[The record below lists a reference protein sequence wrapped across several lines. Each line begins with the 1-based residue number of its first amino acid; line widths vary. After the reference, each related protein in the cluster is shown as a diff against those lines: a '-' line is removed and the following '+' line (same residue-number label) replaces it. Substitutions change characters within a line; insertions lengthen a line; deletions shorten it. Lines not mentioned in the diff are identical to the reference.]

1 MKLSDQH
8 HLTYCTNIHP
18 GESWE
23 EVDQSLRTYVPLVQS
38 AIAPDQPFGIGL
50 RLSQQAGEELARPA
64 ALIAFQK
71 WLVENNCYV
80 FTMNGFPYGGFHR
93 QIVKDQVHQP
103 DWTTSD
109 RLAYTQQLF
118 SILAKLLPADIDGGI
133 STSPLSYKYWHA
145 DEQAREEVFRKSTNH
160 LVQIVAYLYQ
170 LRQETD
176 KVLHLDIEPEPDG
189 MLENTQ
195 EVIDYFNN
203 WLLPK
208 GIPAL
213 MEQLGLNSEEAEA
226 CIKTHIQLCYDVCHF
241 AVVYEKP
248 QDTFQRWQEE
258 GIRIG
263 KIQISAALKADLP
276 ADTVNRQSVTQAFK
290 SLVESTYLHQ
300 VVARQ
305 NDGQLLHYPDLPEAL
320 EHINQ
325 PEVAEWRTHF
335 HVPLFVPSYGVL
347 NSTQDAI
354 REVLSILKK
363 TPITRHLEVE
373 TYTWEVLPKD
383 IQVGLA
389 QSIIRELEWV
399 RDFYQ

>member
-1 MKLSDQH
+1 MKLSDQY
-8 HLTYCTNIHP
+8 HLTYCTNIHL

-23 EVDQSLRTYVPLVQS
+23 EVDQSLKTYVPTVK
-38 AIAPDQPFGIGL
+38 AAVAPDQPFGIGL

-64 ALIAFQK
+64 VLAAFQE
-71 WLVENNCYV
+71 WLTENNCYV

-103 DWTTSD
+103 DWTTLD

-118 SILAKLLPADIDGGI
+118 SILAKLLPSGMDGGI
-133 STSPLSYKYWHA
+133 STSPLSYKYWHT
-145 DEQAREEVFRKSTNH
+145 DEQTREQVFKKSTEH
-160 LVQIVAYLYQ
+160 LVQIAAWLYR
-170 LRQETD
+170 LRHKTG
-176 KVLHLDIEPEPDG
+176 KLLHLDIEPEPDG

-195 EVIDYFNN
+195 EVIDYFND
-203 WLLPK
+203 WLLPQ
-208 GIPAL
+208 GVPTL
-213 MEQLGLNSEEAEA
+213 QEQLGLNAKEAEE

-248 QDTFQRWQEE
+248 QETFGRWQDE

-276 ADTVNRQSVTQAFK
+276 ASKTDRQLVVQAFE

-305 NDGQLLHYPDLPEAL
+305 TNGQLLHYPDLPKAL
-320 EHINQ
+320 EHINELNVQ
-325 PEVAEWRTHF
+325 EWRTHF

-354 REVLSILKK
+354 REVLSILNE
-363 TPITRHLEVE
+363 TPVTQHLEVE
-373 TYTWEVLPKD
+373 TYTWEVLPKE
-383 IQVGLA
+383 IQVGLS
-389 QSIIRELEWV
+389 QSIVRELEWV
-399 RDFYQ
+399 RDFL

>member
-23 EVDQSLRTYVPLVQS
+23 EVDQSLKTYVPTIKTAV
-38 AIAPDQPFGIGL
+38 APDQPFGIGL

-64 ALIAFQK
+64 DLAAFQE
-71 WLVENNCYV
+71 WLAENNCYV

-93 QIVKDQVHQP
+93 QVVKDQVHQP
-103 DWTTSD
+103 DWTTPERSV
-109 RLAYTQQLF
+109 YTQQMF
-118 SILAKLLPADIDGGI
+118 AILAKLLPSDMDGGI

-145 DEQAREEVFRKSTNH
+145 DEQAREQVFEKSTDH
-160 LVQIVAYLYQ
+160 LVQIVAGLYQ
-170 LRQETD
+170 LRQETG
-176 KVLHLDIEPEPDG
+176 KLLHLDIEPEPDG
-189 MLENTQ
+189 TLEDTQ
-195 EVIDYFNN
+195 EVIDYFND
-203 WLLPK
+203 WLLPQ
-208 GIPAL
+208 GIPIL
-213 MEQLGLNSEEAEA
+213 QQQLGLSPNAAEA

-248 QDTFQRWQEE
+248 KETFQRWQEE

-276 ADTVNRQSVTQAFK
+276 SDKTDRQPVIQAFE

-305 NDGQLLHYPDLPEAL
+305 TNGQLLHYPDLPDAL
-320 EHINQ
+320 KHISK
-325 PEVAEWRTHF
+325 PEVTEWRTHF

-354 REVLSILKK
+354 REVLSILNEIPV
-363 TPITRHLEVE
+363 TQHLEVE
-373 TYTWEVLPKD
+373 TYTWEVLPKE
-383 IQVGLA
+383 IQLGLD

-399 RDFYQ
+399 RNLIN

>member
-93 QIVKDQVHQP
+93 QVVKDQVHQP

>member
-1 MKLSDQH
+1 MKLSDQY

-23 EVDQSLRTYVPLVQS
+23 EVDQSLKTYVPAVQS
-38 AIAPDQPFGIGL
+38 AVAPDQPFGIGL
-50 RLSQQAGEELARPA
+50 RLSQLAGEELARPA
-64 ALIAFQK
+64 SLAAFQE
-71 WLVENNCYV
+71 WLTENNCYV

-93 QIVKDQVHQP
+93 QVVKDQVHQP
-103 DWTTSD
+103 DWTTLE

-118 SILAKLLPADIDGGI
+118 SILAKLLPSDMDGGV

-145 DEQAREEVFRKSTNH
+145 NEEAREKIFKKSTDH
-160 LVQIVAYLYQ
+160 LVQIAAWLYR
-170 LRQETD
+170 LRQETS

-195 EVIDYFNN
+195 EVIDYFND
-203 WLLPK
+203 WLLPQ
-208 GIPAL
+208 GVPVIQQ
-213 MEQLGLNSEEAEA
+213 QLGLSSEEAEE

-248 QDTFQRWQEE
+248 QDTFRRWQEE

-276 ADTVNRQSVTQAFK
+276 TKKADRQSVTQAFK

-305 NDGQLLHYPDLPEAL
+305 ADGELLHYPDLPQAL
-320 EHINQ
+320 EHINE

-335 HVPLFVPSYGVL
+335 HVPLFVPNYGVL
-347 NSTQDAI
+347 NATQDAI
-354 REVLSILKK
+354 REVLSILSE

-383 IQVGLA
+383 IRVGLA
-389 QSIIRELEWV
+389 QSIVRELAWV
-399 RDFYQ
+399 RDIFS

>member
-1 MKLSDQH
+1 MKLSDQY

-23 EVDQSLRTYVPLVQS
+23 EVDQSLKTYVPVIKS
-38 AIAPDQPFGIGL
+38 AVAPDQSFGIGL

-64 ALIAFQK
+64 ALAAFQE
-71 WLVENNCYV
+71 WLSENNCYV
-80 FTMNGFPYGGFHR
+80 FTINGFPYGGFHR
-93 QIVKDQVHQP
+93 QVVKDQVHQP
-103 DWTTSD
+103 DWITLD

-118 SILAKLLPADIDGGI
+118 LILAKLLPSDMDGGI

-145 DEQAREEVFRKSTNH
+145 DEKARSEVFEKSTDH
-160 LVQIVAYLYQ
+160 LVQIAIWLYR
-170 LRQETD
+170 LRQETG
-176 KVLHLDIEPEPDG
+176 KLLHLDIEPEPDG

-208 GIPAL
+208 GIPVL
-213 MEQLGLNSEEAEA
+213 KQQLGLSPDEAEV

-248 QDTFQRWQEE
+248 QDTFRRWQEE

-276 ADTVNRQSVTQAFK
+276 SEAADRQPVTKAFE

-300 VVARQ
+300 VVAMQ
-305 NDGQLLHYPDLPEAL
+305 ADGELLHYPDLPKAL
-320 EHINQ
+320 EHINE
-325 PEVAEWRTHF
+325 PEVVEWRTHF

-354 REVLSILKK
+354 REVLSILQE

-373 TYTWEVLPKD
+373 TYTWEVLPKE

-389 QSIIRELEWV
+389 QSIVRELEWV
-399 RDFYQ
+399 RNIIN